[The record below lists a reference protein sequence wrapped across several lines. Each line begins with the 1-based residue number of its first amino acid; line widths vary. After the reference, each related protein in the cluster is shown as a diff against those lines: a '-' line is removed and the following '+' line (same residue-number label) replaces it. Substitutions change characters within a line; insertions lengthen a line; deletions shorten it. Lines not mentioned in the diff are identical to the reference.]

1 MASMLNTNQGSIRLI
16 DSMERAASQ
25 DQAAFPLASF
35 GHLPFEVESKDA
47 DQRLLDSFAK
57 ARRRFRGAIV
67 AISDRTMITNAAAS
81 ELLQPADRH
90 ILRQWVLAPGHD
102 ISGSQTFF
110 ELANGLEVHARCYP
124 VDWTGRRVG
133 GVVHLSVAERPR
145 RHARAVWP
153 EGSRSVE
160 DAEPLAEAVLDPAL
174 LAGWSELTDS
184 ERTVAELV
192 GQGLSNR
199 EAGRRLFVS
208 RHTVDYHLRRV
219 FRKLGIKSRVE
230 LARVLGE
237 HYESLLSAVAE
248 QKIA

>member
-1 MASMLNTNQGSIRLI
+1 MLNTNEGSIRLI
-16 DSMERAASQ
+16 ESGQPLRAA
-25 DQAAFPLASF
+25 DLAPVPLARV
-35 GHLPFEVESKDA
+35 GHLTIEMEPDDA
-47 DQRLLDSFAK
+47 DERLLDSFAR

-81 ELLQPADRH
+81 ELLQPADRRM
-90 ILRQWVLAPGHD
+90 LRQWMLSSGHD
-102 ISGSQTFF
+102 PSGSELLF
-110 ELANGLEVHARCYP
+110 ELANGLAVSARSYP

-133 GVVHLSVAERPR
+133 VVVHLSVAELP
-145 RHARAVWP
+145 ARDATAVSG
-153 EGSRSVE
+153 EGSRYGEEAELSV
-160 DAEPLAEAVLDPAL
+160 AAALDPAL

-184 ERTVAELV
+184 ERSVAELV

-237 HYESLLSAVAE
+237 HYDSLSSAVAE

>member
-1 MASMLNTNQGSIRLI
+1 MLNTDEGPIRLI
-16 DSMERAASQ
+16 ESEEPRRTPDLAPI
-25 DQAAFPLASF
+25 PLSRV
-35 GHLPFEVESKDA
+35 GDPPVDVEPDDA
-47 DQRLLDSFAK
+47 DERLLNSFAK

-67 AISDRTMITNAAAS
+67 AISERTMITNAAAS
-81 ELLQPADRH
+81 ELLQPADRRR
-90 ILRQWVLAPGHD
+90 LSQWMPS
-102 ISGSQTFF
+102 SGRDWCASEVVF
-110 ELANGLEVHARCYP
+110 ELANGLAVRARCFP
-124 VDWTGRRVG
+124 VDWAGRPV
-133 GVVHLSVAERPR
+133 GVVLHLSVADRPTR
-145 RHARAVWP
+145 DATAA
-153 EGSRSVE
+153 SVE
-160 DAEPLAEAVLDPAL
+160 ESTHGEDVEPSLAAMLDPAL

-184 ERTVAELV
+184 ERSVAELV

-237 HYESLLSAVAE
+237 HYDSLLSVVAE